1 MKKYKESFH
10 DKIGAKNIDPY
21 DVFLLQY
28 ILSGEKE
35 KLATLVHLLLHK
47 KDIKERIRIHNLIMF
62 DEMKMDK
69 RGDEG
74 RALEFLEFPL
84 LNKNYGEKNNLLF
97 DAAERLRKNG
107 GKPSK
112 ASTKIVEEVYQ
123 AKEEEEITGGEVLL
137 PVRSDGVVDATK
149 MYFQSVSKSMIS
161 SSSSV
166 SDSSSSLNMLCI
178 MFFAL
183 EIAPPSI

>member
-149 MYFQSVSKSMIS
+149 MYFQSVSKSIIS

-166 SDSSSSLNMLCI
+166 SDSSSSLNMLC
-178 MFFAL
+178 
-183 EIAPPSI
+183 